1 MLIVTIRRYYAGARA
16 RRIPKGGAAVFD
28 KENYTMSNGND
39 IGAQLKGLPLF
50 HEFTDDEMQAFLE
63 LVDPLLVK
71 AGDTI
76 VKQDEKGDCMFILVE
91 GNARVIHRKEG
102 KQFELATLGMGDF
115 FGELAL
121 VDEGPRSADVEA
133 VDDCKLMQISQSVI
147 RALAGVYP
155 SAAFK
160 LLIAVGRVLVAR
172 LRKGN
177 QKYIDSLLLASGK
190 D

>member
-1 MLIVTIRRYYAGARA
+1 
-16 RRIPKGGAAVFD
+16 
-28 KENYTMSNGND
+28 MSNGTD
-39 IGAQLKGLPLF
+39 ISGKLHGMNLF
-50 HEFTDDEMQAFLE
+50 TEFTNDEMQSLLE
-63 LVDPLLVK
+63 LVDPLTVK
-71 AGDTI
+71 AGDAI
-76 VKQDEKGDCMFILVE
+76 VKQDAHGDCMFILVE
-91 GNARVIHRKEG
+91 GRARVIHRKEG
-102 KQFELATLGMGDF
+102 KQFELATLGPGDF

-133 VDDCKLMQISQSVI
+133 IDDCKLMQISQSII

-177 QKYIDSLLLASGK
+177 QKYIDSLLLASRK